1 MDCPIYSKHKNIIN
15 GIYMDRNP
23 ISWKNIPLI
32 DNIDA
37 EDEDGELFALFKDV
51 KIYDIEQLS
60 GFTNPIDMHNI
71 RETIFIIRRNGNY
84 YLCETQGENYV
95 KFSTNITKV
104 DFVQIYD
111 RLEKIK
117 KVKENLNS

>member
-15 GIYMDRNP
+15 GIYMIRKPYKWDEIP
-23 ISWKNIPLI
+23 II
-32 DNIDA
+32 DNIDS

-71 RETIFIIRRNGNY
+71 QETIFIIRRNGNY

-117 KVKENLNS
+117 KVKENLNN

>member
-23 ISWKNIPLI
+23 STWKEIPLI
-32 DNIDA
+32 DDIDA
-37 EDEDGELFALFKDV
+37 EDDDGELFALFKDV

-60 GFTNPIDMHNI
+60 GFTNPKDIHNI
-71 RETIFIIRRNGNY
+71 QETIFVIRRNGNY

-111 RLEKIK
+111 RLNKIK
-117 KVKENLNS
+117 KIRENLNS

>member
-71 RETIFIIRRNGNY
+71 QETIFIIRRNGNY

-117 KVKENLNS
+117 KVKENLNN

>member
-71 RETIFIIRRNGNY
+71 QETIFIIRRNGNY